1 MPRDPRTWLYD
12 IVQAGERLARFLSD
26 KNWDDYQGDELLRAG
41 VERQFEII
49 GESLGQL
56 RRHSPELAGRVRE
69 HEKIIGFRNVLI
81 HGYAVVDDAIV
92 GSVATEKLPTL
103 LADVRTVL
111 DDLTGPD

>member
-1 MPRDPRTWLYD
+1 MLYD
-12 IVQAGERLARFLSD
+12 IIQAGERLARFLAG
-26 KNWDDYQGDELLRAG
+26 KGWDEYRQDELLRAG

-56 RRHSPELAGRVRE
+56 RRHSPELAARIRE

-92 GSVATEKLPTL
+92 WSAATEKLPL
-103 LADVRTVL
+103 LLVDVRTVL
-111 DDLTGPD
+111 AGLAGPD